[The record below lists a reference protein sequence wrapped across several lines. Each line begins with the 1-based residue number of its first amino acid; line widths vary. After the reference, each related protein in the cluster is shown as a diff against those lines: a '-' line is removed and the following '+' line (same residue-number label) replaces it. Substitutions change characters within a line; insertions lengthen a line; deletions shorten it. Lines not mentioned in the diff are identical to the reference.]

1 MASGHE
7 IAMGLRAAYW
17 AMHRQTEAGLAR
29 CGVTADQFVLLALLT
44 EQDGIT
50 QQELVRRASS
60 DANTIR
66 AMLVRLENRG
76 LVTREKHPT
85 DGRARSVALTR
96 KGRRM
101 HDRLWSQSEPVRER
115 LVDAFE
121 SEEADTL
128 SEFLTRIS
136 TAMAKEGHRRPL
148 GQKIC

>member
-17 AMHRQTEAGLAR
+17 AMHRQTEAALAA
-29 CGVTADQFVLLALLT
+29 GDVTADQFVLLSLLA
-44 EQDGIT
+44 ERDGIT

-96 KGRRM
+96 KGRRTY
-101 HDRLWSQSEPVRER
+101 DRLWSQSEPVRER
-115 LVDAFE
+115 LADAFE

-128 SEFLTRIS
+128 SELLTRIS
-136 TAMAKEGHRRPL
+136 TAMAKEGRRRPL